1 MTYPHY
7 LAFDVVG
14 GFLWV
19 WGMTLLGYSLGRSV
33 PNIDKRMHYVIA
45 IVIILSLMPAVYHAL
60 KSRIR
65 RPAAPLKSAEP
76 E

>member
-1 MTYPHY
+1 
-7 LAFDVVG
+7 
-14 GFLWV
+14 
-19 WGMTLLGYSLGRSV
+19 MTLLGYSLGRSV